1 MRTRPNHLVAP
12 ALLTVLLVGCSA
24 SGPAAAPARDA
35 VPTRAAQPEYDA
47 PESEARAEGAQVQ
60 AEAAAPVAD
69 DAAPMAQPAPPPP
82 VAAPMAQPAPP
93 PPAAAPMARAPIAP
107 APVAPGGRAT
117 TAGSPAPR
125 PSQATAAPAPKKAAP
140 VPPHVVT
147 TRPAGASAAVA
158 VPAPEPQSSESYQD
172 YGVNPVE
179 DPQRDR
185 FSTFAIDVD
194 TASYAIA
201 RRKIL
206 DGALPPYQ
214 AVRAEEFLN
223 YFDYGYPSPAT
234 GPFAVH
240 LAAAPS
246 PFTAGHHLVRVAVQ
260 GKRVA
265 AKDRT
270 PVHLVYLVDTSGSM
284 QAPDRIG
291 LAKKSLKMLT
301 ETLKPGDTVALCTYA
316 GSVREVLAPTGIEGK
331 GRILAALDD
340 LTAGGST
347 AMASGIDLAYSL
359 AERTLVKGHVNRV
372 IVLSDGD
379 ANVGPTSHEEILK
392 TIKRARDKGIT
403 LSTVGF
409 GQGNYKDVMMEQ
421 LANQGDGNYAYI
433 DSDAQARRVFS
444 EQAGGMLEVIARDVK
459 IQVEFDPN
467 VVKSYRLIGYENRN
481 VADRDFR
488 NDRVD
493 AGEIGAGHSVTALY
507 DVELKGPAARGEGA
521 SPIVVRLRHKAPL
534 GSDRAEET
542 TFKMAPGAVAA
553 TFDAAPADL
562 RFAAAV
568 AGFSEILR
576 RSPHARAWRLADVE
590 RIARGAAS
598 SKGDQQELIALVR
611 RAGAIAG
618 GRTDA
623 VASKTTN

>member
-1 MRTRPNHLVAP
+1 MRTRPLALVAP
-12 ALLTVLLVGCSA
+12 ALVTALLLGCGA
-24 SGPAAAPARDA
+24 SSPRATDAAPLAPADTAAAR
-35 VPTRAAQPEYDA
+35 PTQPEYDT
-47 PESEARAEGAQVQ
+47 PVTEGGGSAREE
-60 AEAAAPVAD
+60 AEAVALGAAP
-69 DAAPMAQPAPPPP
+69 AAA
-82 VAAPMAQPAPP
+82 P
-93 PPAAAPMARAPIAP
+93 PPAAAA
-107 APVAPGGRAT
+107 
-117 TAGSPAPR
+117 APR
-125 PSQATAAPAPKKAAP
+125 PAGVAARK
-140 VPPHVVT
+140 
-147 TRPAGASAAVA
+147 RAAVA
-158 VPAPEPQSSESYQD
+158 APNPVVAAPAPEPQGSESYQD

-179 DPQRDR
+179 DPAKDR

-206 DGALPPYQ
+206 EGALPPYQ

-246 PFTAGHHLVRVAVQ
+246 PFTVGHHLVRVAVQ
-260 GKRVA
+260 GKRVSA
-265 AKDRT
+265 RERT

-284 QAPDRIG
+284 RSPDKLG
-291 LAKKSLKMLT
+291 LAKRSLKMLT
-301 ETLKPGDTVALCTYA
+301 EALKPGDTVALCTYA
-316 GSVREVLAPTGIEGK
+316 GSVREVLAPTGVESK
-331 GRILAALDD
+331 GRILAAIDD

-347 AMASGIDLAYSL
+347 AMASGIDLAYRL

-372 IVLSDGD
+372 VVLSDGD
-379 ANVGPTSHEEILK
+379 ANVGATSHEEILE
-392 TIKRARDKGIT
+392 TIRRAKDKGIT
-403 LSTVGF
+403 LSTIGF

-433 DSDAQARRVFS
+433 DSEAQARRVFS
-444 EQAGGMLEVIARDVK
+444 EQVGGMLQVIARDVK
-459 IQVEFDPN
+459 IQVEFDPRF
-467 VVKSYRLIGYENRN
+467 VKSYRLIGYENRD

-507 DVELKGPAARGEGA
+507 DVELRGAAPRIEGA
-521 SPIVVRLRHKAPL
+521 APVVVRLRHKAPL

-542 TFKMAPGAVAA
+542 TVKLAPSAIAA
-553 TFDAAPADL
+553 AFDAAPADL

-576 RSPHARAWRLADVE
+576 RSPHARALRLSDVE
-590 RIARGAAS
+590 AIARAAAS
-598 SKGDQQELIALVR
+598 RRGDQREFIDLVR
-611 RAGAIAG
+611 RARALAG
-618 GRTDA
+618 GGTGA
-623 VASKTTN
+623 VAARGAD